1 LPYFYREMR
10 GLEERD
16 FEQMLQKVSAIEGV
30 VSAYVCSRAGNY
42 VMGNTP
48 KFADRNMYSAITS
61 LAYGTAEQVGHEMND
76 DLRYVSLRFSEKN
89 LLVVDLGPRHL
100 LGLLIDGHVDQ
111 EQVLNMVRPIIA

>member
-1 LPYFYREMR
+1 MR
-10 GLEERD
+10 GLEEKD
-16 FEQMLQKVSAIEGV
+16 FELMLKKVSAIEGV

-42 VMGNTP
+42 VLGNTP
-48 KFADRNMYSAITS
+48 KMADRNMYSAITS

-100 LGLLIDGHVDQ
+100 LGLLIDGRADPDL
-111 EQVLNMVRPIIA
+111 VLNKVRPMIA